1 MFAPLSLFVYKSF
14 SPKTRNRN
22 ENLSCFYFYIGYIRN
37 LPLAID
43 TTPSP
48 SVKTSGKR

>member
-22 ENLSCFYFYIGYIRN
+22 ENLSCFYIGYIRN
-37 LPLAID
+37 FLPAID
-43 TTPSP
+43 TTPFP